1 MDIGSKLKQHRTQR
15 QLNQETVAEKL
26 HVSRGTISSWETG
39 RTFPDIEKLIY
50 LSELYELSLDQLLKE
65 EPIIMETIVTE
76 RKKLKRYKWVKT
88 IGLGLLVF
96 FLLYNIYWFTIVF
109 PHNAKLKDWTHTS
122 SNNYLE
128 RDGYIFQA
136 HDLKY
141 PMFLPNGNISVATY
155 KNGPFWISIDGDQVM
170 VSVNESD
177 PLIKGLEN
185 KEDFGMIRMNRKDLN
200 SAEYTNLD
208 GKDGNLTKQLLS
220 KHSVEFTK
228 AYQATERVWKEVN
241 E

>member
-1 MDIGSKLKQHRTQR
+1 
-15 QLNQETVAEKL
+15 
-26 HVSRGTISSWETG
+26 
-39 RTFPDIEKLIY
+39 
-50 LSELYELSLDQLLKE
+50 
-65 EPIIMETIVTE
+65 
-76 RKKLKRYKWVKT
+76 
-88 IGLGLLVF
+88 
-96 FLLYNIYWFTIVF
+96 
-109 PHNAKLKDWTHTS
+109 
-122 SNNYLE
+122 
-128 RDGYIFQA
+128 
-136 HDLKY
+136 
-141 PMFLPNGNISVATY
+141 
-155 KNGPFWISIDGDQVM
+155 M

-208 GKDGNLTKQLLS
+208 GKDGNLTKQLLA